1 MVNLNIKLPADF
13 LNEEIR
19 CGHMVTSQMKE
30 IWAVELD
37 LLTEFQRVC
46 EKYNIHYFAS
56 GGTLLGAVRHK
67 GFIPW
72 DDDLDVEMFRE
83 DYVKLCEVGPK
94 EFKKPYVFQNEYTE
108 SGSLRGF
115 SKLRNSQT
123 TAIYPVEKQSCYDGY
138 DKGIFIDIFPLDNI
152 LDNPKAQAKKKKIA
166 DRWCRA
172 YLSSIDI
179 YYHRQQNIESIFG
192 KAKEI
197 LRPILYLPCKWSK
210 TWLHKKYEEACTW
223 GNEKPSNKVAI
234 YCIYNQRTIHHRLDY
249 EESTMMDFEFMKIPV
264 PREYDHWLT
273 NAFGNW
279 HEFVKGGA
287 LHGDGVMI
295 FDTQK
300 AYYQQHKKE
309 CHNAV

>member
-1 MVNLNIKLPADF
+1 MVDLNIKLPEGF
-13 LNEEIR
+13 LKEEVR
-19 CGHMVTSQMKE
+19 CDHLVTTKMKE

-37 LLTEFQRVC
+37 LLAEFQRVC
-46 EKYNIHYFAS
+46 EKYNIRYFAS

-83 DYVKLCEVGPK
+83 DYIKLCEVGPK

-123 TAIYPVEKQSCYDGY
+123 TAMYPEEKQSCYDGY
-138 DKGIFIDIFPLDNI
+138 DKGIFIDIFPLDSI
-152 LDNPKAQAKKKKIA
+152 LDNPKEQAKKKKIA

-179 YYHRQQNIESIFG
+179 YYHRQQNKESIIG
-192 KAKEI
+192 KTKEI
-197 LRPILYLPCKWSK
+197 LRPILYFPCKWSK
-210 TWLHKKYEEACTW
+210 TWLYKKYEEACSID
-223 GNEKPSNKVAI
+223 NEIQTNKVAI
-234 YCIYNQRTIHHRLDY
+234 YCIFNQRTIHHRIDY
-249 EESTMMDFEFMKIPV
+249 EKSIMMDFEFMKIPV
-264 PREYDHWLT
+264 PIHYDHWLT

-279 HEFVKGGA
+279 HEFVKGGT
-287 LHGDGVMI
+287 LHGNGVMF
-295 FDTQK
+295 FDTNSPFHGTKQLS
-300 AYYQQHKKE
+300 KE
-309 CHNAV
+309 Q